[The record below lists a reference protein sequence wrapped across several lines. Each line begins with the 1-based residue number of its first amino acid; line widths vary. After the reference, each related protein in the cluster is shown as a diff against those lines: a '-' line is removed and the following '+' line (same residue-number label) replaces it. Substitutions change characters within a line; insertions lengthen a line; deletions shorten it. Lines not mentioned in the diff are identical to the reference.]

1 MNYIH
6 IHAYKTYISVFHGSE
21 WKSIQRHTAGKE
33 LQSGNLFEYLSNR
46 FLGMESGTKPKM
58 NPGNE
63 WYYGKDAAGVARP
76 IYRLAGWTEQMA
88 EAKLKRDADEAERDA
103 QRKAVQLEQQRAFQ
117 LEQ

>member
-1 MNYIH
+1 
-6 IHAYKTYISVFHGSE
+6 
-21 WKSIQRHTAGKE
+21 
-33 LQSGNLFEYLSNR
+33 
-46 FLGMESGTKPKM
+46 MESGTKPKM

-63 WYYGKDAAGVARP
+63 WYYGEDAAGVARP

-88 EAKLKRDADEAERDA
+88 EAKLMRDTEEAEQQRAFKLEREAKSSALTEQRAEAKLKHDADEAERDA